1 MASIAQL
8 KRLLTDFANYKVS
21 VSVTASYMI
30 KSSNLLGNVSENAD
44 NNYSINDDGSNVGV
58 VAKSLKESCAET
70 SNYLK
75 NTVIPA
81 IDSKMDE
88 IEREIERLEEEERRR
103 EEEAAAA
110 AAAARRASFRS
121 FRW

>member
-1 MASIAQL
+1 MASIAEL
-8 KRLLTDFANYKVS
+8 KRQLTAFANYKIS

-30 KSSNLLGNVSENAD
+30 KASNSLGSVSETVN
-44 NNYSINDDGSNVGV
+44 NNYRIDDDGSNVGE

-88 IEREIERLEEEERRR
+88 IEQEIKRLEEEERRR
-103 EEEAAAA
+103 EEEE
-110 AAAARRASFRS
+110 AARRASFRS

>member
-8 KRLLTDFANYKVS
+8 KKQLIDFSNYRVS

-30 KSSNLLGNVSENAD
+30 KSSNLLGNVSENAN
-44 NNYSINDDGSNVGV
+44 NNYSINDDGSNIGET
-58 VAKSLKESCAET
+58 AKSLKESCAET

-81 IDSKMDE
+81 IDSKMEE
-88 IEREIERLEEEERRR
+88 IKNEIERLEEEERRR
-103 EEEAAAA
+103 EEEE
-110 AAAARRASFRS
+110 AARRASFRS

>member
-1 MASIAQL
+1 MASIPEL
-8 KRLLTDFANYKVS
+8 KRLLTDFANYKIS

-30 KSSNLLGNVSENAD
+30 KSSNSLGSVSETAN
-44 NNYSINDDGSNVGV
+44 NNYSINDDGSNLGE
-58 VAKSLKESCAET
+58 VAKSLKERCAET

-81 IDSKMDE
+81 IDTKMDE
-88 IEREIERLEEEERRR
+88 IEQVIKRLEEEERRR
-103 EEEAAAA
+103 EEAE
-110 AAAARRASFRS
+110 AARRSSFSS